1 MGHGFGTPRAVAL
14 PVYAESSVRAGYIVM
29 VFDYRYFGESGGES
43 RQLLD
48 IGKQHEDW
56 RNALAYTCAQ
66 EGVDRRRIVAW
77 GTSLAGGHVLSLA
90 GRGRGLRRDYRPGSA
105 RERLCCGARDGVA

>member
-14 PVYAESSVRAGYIVM
+14 YVYAEAFVRAGYIVT
-29 VFDYRYFGESGGES
+29 VFDYRYFGESEGEP

-56 RNALAYTCAQ
+56 RNALAYTRAK
-66 EGVDRRRIVAW
+66 EGVDRRCIVAW
-77 GTSLAGGHVLSLA
+77 GTSFAGVTCFPWRA
-90 GRGRGLRRDYRPGSA
+90 GRGLRRDYRPGPA
-105 RERLCCGARDGVA
+105 RQ